1 MPREDVWGGDD
12 WDLTVKE
19 LRLSQ
24 GFDLLIKMSEI
35 RFMDTAVGR
44 SRWDELRE

>member
-1 MPREDVWGGDD
+1 M
-12 WDLTVKE
+12 TVKE

-24 GFDLLIKMSEI
+24 GFDLQIKMSEI

-44 SRWDELRE
+44 SRCDKLRE